1 MRKIPEEEWE
11 SLQDERKDYEDIEEL
26 KDIIWGWLDD
36 SIERDGFQEDSKVS
50 SATTDDKFYFLI
62 HDVVMTHP
70 ENTERQDLLFSIE
83 RVEGQNVRSIWWKMY
98 WNLSCWSWL
107 RRTNLQMRKNW
118 IWKWR
123 NNSPRIHNCEIL
135 NS

>member
-26 KDIIWGWLDD
+26 KDIICGWLDD

-50 SATTDDKFYFLI
+50 SATTNDKFYFLI
-62 HDVVMTHP
+62 HDVVMIHP

-83 RVEGQNVRSIWWKMY
+83 RVEGQ
-98 WNLSCWSWL
+98 
-107 RRTNLQMRKNW
+107 
-118 IWKWR
+118 
-123 NNSPRIHNCEIL
+123 
-135 NS
+135 

>member
-1 MRKIPEEEWE
+1 MKTILEEEWE
-11 SLQDERKDYEDIEEL
+11 SLQNERRDYEDIEEL
-26 KDIIWGWLDD
+26 KDTICGWLDD

-83 RVEGQNVRSIWWKMY
+83 RVEGQTEETTK
-98 WNLSCWSWL
+98 
-107 RRTNLQMRKNW
+107 
-118 IWKWR
+118 
-123 NNSPRIHNCEIL
+123 
-135 NS
+135 

>member
-1 MRKIPEEEWE
+1 MKTILEEEWE
-11 SLQDERKDYEDIEEL
+11 SLQNERRDYEDIEEL
-26 KDIIWGWLDD
+26 KDTICGWLDD

-83 RVEGQNVRSIWWKMY
+83 RVEGQNVRSI
-98 WNLSCWSWL
+98 
-107 RRTNLQMRKNW
+107 
-118 IWKWR
+118 
-123 NNSPRIHNCEIL
+123 
-135 NS
+135 

>member
-1 MRKIPEEEWE
+1 MKINPEEEWE

-26 KDIIWGWLDD
+26 KETICGWLDD

-50 SATTDDKFYFLI
+50 SATTDEKFYFLI

-83 RVEGQNVRSIWWKMY
+83 RVEGQ
-98 WNLSCWSWL
+98 
-107 RRTNLQMRKNW
+107 
-118 IWKWR
+118 
-123 NNSPRIHNCEIL
+123 
-135 NS
+135 